1 MAKYEEMKRL
11 SPDKVRNLCI
21 KKDWYTRGDV
31 NAYAA
36 MLDKVWKIEESEKSI
51 TPDQLGEL
59 RQSARGLAKCR
70 TWRADAGER
79 RQLRGIYRLSGRGRR
94 IRGNVGGSSRQ
105 QTPLA

>member
-11 SPDKVRNLCI
+11 SPDEVRNLCI

-51 TPDQLGEL
+51 TADQLGEI
-59 RQSARGLAKCR
+59 AEDILAHSDTEYTVESIIWELNRVCR
-70 TWRADAGER
+70 AFFYRAK
-79 RQLRGIYRLSGRGRR
+79 Q
-94 IRGNVGGSSRQ
+94 
-105 QTPLA
+105 

>member
-11 SPDKVRNLCI
+11 SPDEVRNLCI

-51 TPDQLGEL
+51 TPDQLGEIAEDIL
-59 RQSARGLAKCR
+59 AHSDTEYTAESIMWELNRAAR
-70 TWRADAGER
+70 TFYFRAEH
-79 RQLRGIYRLSGRGRR
+79 
-94 IRGNVGGSSRQ
+94 
-105 QTPLA
+105 